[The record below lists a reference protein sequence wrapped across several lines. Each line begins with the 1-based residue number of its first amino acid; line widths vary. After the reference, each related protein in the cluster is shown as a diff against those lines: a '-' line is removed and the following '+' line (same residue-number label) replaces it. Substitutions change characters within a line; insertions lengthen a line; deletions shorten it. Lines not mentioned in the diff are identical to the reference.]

1 MKDQILGTL
10 EVIILILIGISIICG
25 GLIAIVSVS
34 PVLFVIGLLW
44 LIHEVL
50 DEH

>member
-10 EVIILILIGISIICG
+10 EVIILVLIGISIICG
-25 GLIAIVSVS
+25 GFIAIISVS
-34 PVLFVIGLLW
+34 PILFIIGLLW